1 MNNVLSVKEF
11 YDYKVEFTITK
22 RISSAID
29 MLTFKE
35 KCNTEQETDGE
46 FNVFE
51 RHLLTAL
58 QPYNV
63 FCNFNIEYY
72 RGVEDVIVEINV
84 CIIQRGKDLPE
95 KPISLKDE
103 RIVGTVLVHLFKHF
117 GLTTDSYGYD
127 RVVLH
132 EEGYGRDMKKLTIF
146 AK

>member
-29 MLTFKE
+29 MLTFEE
-35 KCNTEQETDGE
+35 KCHKEQETHGE
-46 FNVFE
+46 FDLFTLDL
-51 RHLLTAL
+51 HKAL
-58 QPYNV
+58 EPYNV
-63 FCNFNIEYY
+63 FLTIGVNYY
-72 RGVEDVIVEINV
+72 RGVKDVIAEISV
-84 CIIQRGKDLPE
+84 LISQRGKDLPE

-117 GLTTDSYGYD
+117 EFSTDFYAQD
-127 RVVLH
+127 RVVLY

-146 AK
+146 AR